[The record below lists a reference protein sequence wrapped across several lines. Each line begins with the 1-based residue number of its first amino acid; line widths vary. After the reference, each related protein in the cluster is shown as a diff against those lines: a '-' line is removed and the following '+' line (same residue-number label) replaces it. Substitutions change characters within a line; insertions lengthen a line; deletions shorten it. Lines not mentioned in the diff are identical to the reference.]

1 MTRRFFVT
9 DCEGPVSLNDNAFEL
24 SKQYI
29 PDGDRL
35 FTTLSRYDDVLAD
48 IRKLSGYS
56 AGYTLKLIAP
66 FLKAYGATNQGIRE
80 FSRKHIL
87 FTQDAPE
94 TLHLISTML
103 PCHIISTSY
112 EQYIEALCK
121 EIDLPVSNAS
131 FTHLDLDSFRIDDSE
146 ANRIREL
153 KEDIV
158 KLPEIEIPKGAKRLK
173 DLSEEGLATINRLDE
188 IFFSELT
195 SMNAGRLLEDV
206 KPIGSKE
213 KLQALHLLAEQAK
226 TTLDNFIY
234 VGDSITDVEILRAVK
249 RSKGLSVAFNGNQ
262 YAVRNA
268 DLAVISESALPIA
281 LIAEAFKEH
290 GRKGVFS
297 LVNKWPGSLHGLAD
311 SKIAHSVLSL
321 NENPILVQIR
331 RPNMKQI
338 AEESNNFRKKVRGKA
353 IGSLG

>member
-1 MTRRFFVT
+1 
-9 DCEGPVSLNDNAFEL
+9 
-24 SKQYI
+24 
-29 PDGDRL
+29 
-35 FTTLSRYDDVLAD
+35 
-48 IRKLSGYS
+48 
-56 AGYTLKLIAP
+56 
-66 FLKAYGATNQGIRE
+66 
-80 FSRKHIL
+80 
-87 FTQDAPE
+87 
-94 TLHLISTML
+94 ML
-103 PCHIISTSY
+103 PYHIISTSY
-112 EQYIEALCK
+112 EQYIEALCE

-131 FTHLDLDSFRIDDSE
+131 STHLDLDSFRIDDSE
-146 ANRIREL
+146 IDRIREL
-153 KEDIV
+153 KEDIIT
-158 KLPEIEIPKGAKRLK
+158 LPEIEIPKGAKRLK
-173 DLSEEGLATINRLDE
+173 DLPEEVIITINRLDE

-213 KLQALHLLAEQAK
+213 KLQALQMLAEQAK

-249 RSKGLSVAFNGNQ
+249 RSEGLGVAFNGNQ

-281 LIAEAFKEH
+281 LIAETFKEH

-297 LVNKWPGSLHGLAD
+297 LANKWPGSLHGLVD
-311 SKIAHSVLSL
+311 SKTADSVLSL
-321 NENPILVQIR
+321 NENPIIVQVR

-338 AEESNNFRKKVRGKA
+338 AEESSNFRKKIRGKA

>member
-1 MTRRFFVT
+1 
-9 DCEGPVSLNDNAFEL
+9 
-24 SKQYI
+24 
-29 PDGDRL
+29 
-35 FTTLSRYDDVLAD
+35 
-48 IRKLSGYS
+48 
-56 AGYTLKLIAP
+56 
-66 FLKAYGATNQGIRE
+66 
-80 FSRKHIL
+80 
-87 FTQDAPE
+87 
-94 TLHLISTML
+94 
-103 PCHIISTSY
+103 
-112 EQYIEALCK
+112 
-121 EIDLPVSNAS
+121 
-131 FTHLDLDSFRIDDSE
+131 
-146 ANRIREL
+146 
-153 KEDIV
+153 
-158 KLPEIEIPKGAKRLK
+158 
-173 DLSEEGLATINRLDE
+173 
-188 IFFSELT
+188 
-195 SMNAGRLLEDV
+195 MNAGRLLEDV